1 MAASV
6 DSSVV
11 GNVGT
16 SSTTAFQKTG
26 NSGVDKLPK
35 EMHEMKIRDDKPD
48 NVDDKV
54 NGCSFKKKISFR
66 FV

>member
-1 MAASV
+1 MSTYV

-16 SSTTAFQKTG
+16 SSTTTFQKTG

-35 EMHEMKIRDDKPD
+35 EMHEMKIRDDKSD

-54 NGCSFKKKISFR
+54 NGCSF
-66 FV
+66 